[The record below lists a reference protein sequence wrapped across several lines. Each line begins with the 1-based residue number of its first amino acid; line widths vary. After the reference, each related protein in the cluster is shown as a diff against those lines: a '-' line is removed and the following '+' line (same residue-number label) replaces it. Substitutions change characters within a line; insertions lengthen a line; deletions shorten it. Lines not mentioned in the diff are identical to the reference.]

1 MNSKDIILIPIQ
13 QASKLNIKRGIP
25 YLFLWQVMFLIMKVY
40 AVTAGIAEL
49 SWPWVWVFIPT
60 WITPAIFIGIIGLVG
75 VGALLAFLG
84 LYIYYSIEDIQRKRK
99 VKKHDK
105 TRSSKSN

>member
-13 QASKLNIKRGIP
+13 QGVKLNIKRGIP
-25 YLFLWQVMFLIMKVY
+25 YIFLWQVMFLIMKVY

-49 SWPWVWVFIPT
+49 SWPWFWVFIPI
-60 WITPAIFIGIIGLVG
+60 WILPAIVIGIIGLLS

-84 LYIYYSIEDIQRKRK
+84 MLVYYSIQDLKRKRK
-99 VKKHDK
+99 INKHDK
-105 TRSSKSN
+105 TRSSKSD